1 MDVAVKKLPA
11 PQTPEEMDRFA
22 SEVTTLYVAS
32 TRVRNACLFYGLC
45 GVDGHICLVMKLYK
59 GGSIS
64 AALERGGSCGLPLET
79 ALRYGR
85 DVARAMMGLH
95 REGIIMGDLKPA
107 NVLIDA
113 EGSAVVS
120 DFGVAARARGHRAGE
135 RGGYRPSSIVGS
147 PQYMAPESWDP
158 KKFGGEVTARA
169 DVWSFGCTFLEMCTG
184 HPPWEGR
191 TMDHICRA
199 VVDRGEIPEVPAHL
213 PIRLREAVRSCFSAP
228 ALRPS
233 FDSLER
239 LIASELDMLERAVA
253 YGPSLHR

>member
-120 DFGVAARARGHRAGE
+120 DFGVAARAAGTGRGSGGATAPPLSSGGPAAGGPSHHREQSGL
-135 RGGYRPSSIVGS
+135 RDS
-147 PQYMAPESWDP
+147 PAYQA
-158 KKFGGEVTARA
+158 
-169 DVWSFGCTFLEMCTG
+169 
-184 HPPWEGR
+184 HPPGSVQGAAR
-191 TMDHICRA
+191 
-199 VVDRGEIPEVPAHL
+199 
-213 PIRLREAVRSCFSAP
+213 
-228 ALRPS
+228 
-233 FDSLER
+233 
-239 LIASELDMLERAVA
+239 
-253 YGPSLHR
+253 